1 MSRHQPR
8 LQPRLRQRLLG
19 LAATLALVAFVV
31 GVPLLLLA
39 INAVPSPSNFGWST
53 LTAPDDGTVALAV
66 IGVVAWIAWAV
77 FTVSVVLDVAARVRG
92 RRTLRVPG
100 LARPQHAAGQ
110 LVGVAALLFLS
121 LPAVAAVATAP
132 RAEAV
137 PAQAPLPPTTIDVA
151 YSAPS
156 AVPAAPHLNS
166 ASTPHERTEPYT
178 VKRGD
183 SLWKIA
189 EERLGDGTRYVE
201 LVALNRDVLHGE
213 PDFLLPGTVLLL
225 PAPAPETGPDSVN
238 IADATSYVVQPG
250 DTLSQIAKD
259 ELGNATAYPKIFDSS
274 QSTVQ
279 PDGARL
285 TDPDLIRP
293 GWRLTIPDTEPPP
306 PVETPKHRNDAA
318 PPTSTPPVSSRG
330 PTPQETSPGNSN
342 SQSVGT
348 TEEEHTLPSW
358 VLPGLAGGGA
368 ALAGSLLLVLR
379 QHRHT
384 QLRYRLPGHV
394 IAPPP
399 PELRPAEK
407 SVHASGSLTAPRI
420 EDFDEALRHLGTTA
434 APAPR
439 VVSAALDADTV
450 TVQLAEPFTLRS
462 PWTGKATT
470 WTIRLSDVN
479 ADPPAAIAPYP
490 LIVSIGADSD
500 GALVYVNLEEL
511 RTMALTGDPHRATA
525 LGRHIAAELSLNPW
539 STLVEIDTLGIGAE
553 LADIDPLRLHHHS
566 DGTSGFLDQITE
578 DLETEDPQMEPDQYR
593 ALITTAT
600 AADAEATRKIAKMIT
615 SYAGRAGAAI
625 LTVGGGPT
633 GCDVELRLTPS
644 GRLTVT
650 EPAIGVDLDLVAAGL
665 TAEEAHA
672 CATLVDIT
680 REATNVAT
688 PEPEGPDS
696 CADATGALTSDLT
709 LPRKSDGPA
718 GDASL
723 LPLAA
728 TEYEESAAVVAED
741 VEALAPL
748 ASADAAA
755 RVTEQDPDLDE
766 DLARWQASPLVGPKL
781 TLLGPVSA
789 RTLGDPRKMAH
800 RRPYY
805 VELLA
810 FLALHPHGVT
820 ADDIADALGI
830 RPDRARKD
838 LGVLRGWLGR
848 DPRTGKPHLPNA
860 RQTHA
865 DGVHAKYAVHG
876 VATDMDLFRR
886 LRTRGQSRGADGID
900 DLRVALTL
908 VSGEPF
914 ANLRSTGW
922 GWLLDGERHDH
933 LMSCAIVDTAHI
945 VTTHALTTHDLELA
959 RFSAEAAYRAAPYD
973 ETSRL
978 DLIAVDK
985 ALGEGDE
992 ADRLLADGV
1001 LDRSDD
1007 DLAPIEIP
1015 DHTHRLLQQRGW
1027 IPERRDRSAG

>member
-1 MSRHQPR
+1 MSRIQPR

-77 FTVSVVLDVAARVRG
+77 FTVSVVLAVAARVRG

-100 LARPQHAAGQ
+100 LAMPQHAAGQ
-110 LVGVAALLFLS
+110 LVSVAALLFLS

-137 PAQAPLPPTTIDVA
+137 PVQAPPPSTVDVADSAPPTA
-151 YSAPS
+151 AP
-156 AVPAAPHLNS
+156 APHLTS

-189 EERLGDGTRYVE
+189 KERLGDGTRYVE

-213 PDFLLPGTVLLL
+213 PDFLLPGTVLRI
-225 PAPAPETGPDSVN
+225 PAAEPD
-238 IADATSYVVQPG
+238 DEPTTDDTSYVVQPG
-250 DTLSQIAKD
+250 DTLSQIAED
-259 ELGNATAYPKIFDSS
+259 ELGNATAYPKIFDAS

-279 PDGARL
+279 PDGEHL
-285 TDPDLIRP
+285 TNPDVIRP
-293 GWRLTIPDTEPPP
+293 GWRLTMPDDAPTLPAEP
-306 PVETPKHRNDAA
+306 PKHRNDDA
-318 PPTSTPPVSSRG
+318 PSTPTPPVNS
-330 PTPQETSPGNSN
+330 PTPTSRETPPSDSN
-342 SQSVGT
+342 PQSVDT
-348 TEEEHTLPSW
+348 TEDEHALPSW

-379 QHRHT
+379 QHRRT
-384 QLRYRLPGHV
+384 QLRYRRPGHV

-407 SVHASGSLTAPRI
+407 SAHAYGTLTAPRI
-420 EDFDEALRHLGTTA
+420 EDFDEAMRHLGTTA
-434 APAPR
+434 PR
-439 VVSAALDADTV
+439 VVTATLDADTV
-450 TVQLAEPFTLRS
+450 TVQLAEPATLPS
-462 PWTGKATT
+462 PWTGEATN
-470 WTIRLSDVN
+470 WTIRLNDVT
-479 ADPPAAIAPYP
+479 ADPSAAIAPYP
-490 LIVSIGADSD
+490 LMVSIGADDD

-511 RTMALTGDPHRATA
+511 RTVVLAGTPDRTMA

-539 STLVEIDTLGIGAE
+539 STLVEIDTLGIGSE
-553 LADIDPLRLHHHS
+553 LAAIDPLRLHHHA
-566 DGTSGFLDQITE
+566 DGDTGFLAQIAE
-578 DLETEDPQMEPDQYR
+578 DLEAEDPGLEPDQYR
-593 ALITTAT
+593 VLVTTAS
-600 AADAEATRKIAKMIT
+600 AAVTEATRKVAKVIT
-615 SYAGRAGAAI
+615 SYRGRAGASI
-625 LTVGGGPT
+625 LTVGGDPT
-633 GCDVELRLTPS
+633 ESDVELRLTPD

-650 EPAIGVDLDLVAAGL
+650 EPAVGLDLDMVAAGL
-665 TAEEAHA
+665 TAKEAHA

-680 REATNVAT
+680 RDATNLAA
-688 PEPEGPDS
+688 PEPEDPDS
-696 CADATGALTSDLT
+696 CGDATGALASDLT
-709 LPRKSDGPA
+709 LPRESDGPV
-718 GDASL
+718 GDASM

-728 TEYEESAAVVAED
+728 TAYEESAAVVAED
-741 VEALAPL
+741 VAILAPL
-748 ASADAAA
+748 AAADAAA
-755 RVTEQDPDLDE
+755 RVAGEDPDLDE
-766 DLARWQASPLVGPKL
+766 DLARWQASTLVGPKL

-810 FLALHPHGVT
+810 FLVLHPRGVT
-820 ADDIADALGI
+820 ADDVADALGI
-830 RPDRARKD
+830 RSDRARKD

-886 LRTRGQSRGADGID
+886 LRTRGQSRGAAGID
-900 DLRVALTL
+900 DLRAALTL

-914 ANLRSTGW
+914 TDLRSTGW

-933 LMSCAIVDTAHI
+933 LMACAIVDTAHI
-945 VTTHALTTHDLELA
+945 VTTQALTTHDLELA
-959 RFSAEAAYRAAPYD
+959 RFSAETAYRAAPYD

-985 ALGEGDE
+985 ALGKVEKAE
-992 ADRLLADGV
+992 RLLSEGV
-1001 LDRSDD
+1001 LNRTDD
-1007 DLAPIEIP
+1007 DLGPIEIP
-1015 DHTHRLLQQRGW
+1015 DHTERIVRHRGW
-1027 IPERRDRSAG
+1027 TTERRTRSAG

>member
-1 MSRHQPR
+1 MSRIQPR
-8 LQPRLRQRLLG
+8 LQPHLRQRLLG

-39 INAVPSPSNFGWST
+39 INAIPSPANFGWST

-77 FTVSVVLDVAARVRG
+77 FTVSVVLDLAARARG
-92 RRTLRVPG
+92 RRTLRIPG
-100 LARPQHAAGQ
+100 LAVPQHTAGQ
-110 LVGVAALLFLS
+110 LVGVAAMLFLS

-137 PAQAPLPPTTIDVA
+137 PAQAPLPPTTVDVA
-151 YSAPS
+151 ALAPL
-156 AVPAAPHLNS
+156 ATAPAPHLTS

-201 LVALNRDVLHGE
+201 LVARNRDVLHGE
-213 PDFLLPGTVLLL
+213 PDFLLPGTVLRI
-225 PAPAPETGPDSVN
+225 PAADPDDEPTRDDT
-238 IADATSYVVQPG
+238 AYVVKSG
-250 DTLSQIAKD
+250 DTLSQIAED
-259 ELGNATAYPKIFDSS
+259 ELGNATAYPKIFDAS
-274 QSTVQ
+274 QSTMQ
-279 PDGARL
+279 SDGEHL

-293 GWRLTIPDTEPPP
+293 GWRLTIPEATPAPP
-306 PVETPKHRNDAA
+306 ERPKHRHEEQPAVPV
-318 PPTSTPPVSSRG
+318 PPANSSK
-330 PTPQETSPGNSN
+330 PTPQKTSPTASG
-342 SQSVGT
+342 SQSVDT
-348 TEEEHTLPSW
+348 TEVEDGLPSW

-379 QHRHT
+379 QHRRT
-384 QLRYRLPGHV
+384 QLRYRRPGQV

-407 SVHASGSLTAPRI
+407 TIHASGALMAPRI
-420 EDFDEALRHLGTTA
+420 EDFNEALRHLGPT
-434 APAPR
+434 APR
-439 VVSAALDADTV
+439 VVTATLDADTVTV
-450 TVQLAEPFTLRS
+450 TVQLAEPATLPS
-462 PWTGKATT
+462 PWTGEATN
-470 WTIRLSDVN
+470 WTIRLNDATAS
-479 ADPPAAIAPYP
+479 PSEAIAPYP
-490 LIVSIGADSD
+490 LMVSIGAGRD

-511 RTMALTGDPHRATA
+511 RTVTLTGDSDRAMG

-539 STLVEIDTLGIGAE
+539 STLVEIDTLGMGSE
-553 LADIDPLRLHHHS
+553 LADIDPVRLHHHA
-566 DGTSGFLDQITE
+566 DADTGFLDQMAD
-578 DLETEDPQMEPDQYR
+578 DLEDEDPQVEPDQYR
-593 ALITTAT
+593 ALITTTT
-600 AADAEATRKIAKMIT
+600 ASDEEAMRKVAKIIT
-615 SYAGRAGAAI
+615 SYAGRPGAAI
-625 LTVGGGPT
+625 ITIAGEPRGR
-633 GCDVELRLTPS
+633 DVEFRLTTG
-644 GRLTVT
+644 GRLTVRQ
-650 EPAIGVDLDLVAAGL
+650 PVVGLALDLVAAGL

-680 REATNVAT
+680 RDANNFPA
-688 PEPEGPDS
+688 PESEDADS
-696 CADATGALTSDLT
+696 CADKTGALTSDLT
-709 LPRKSDGPA
+709 LPRESDGPV
-718 GDASL
+718 GDTSL

-728 TEYEESAAVVAED
+728 TSYEESAAVMADDVA
-741 VEALAPL
+741 VLAPL
-748 ASADAAA
+748 AAADAAA
-755 RVTEQDPDLDE
+755 RVAEQDPDLDE
-766 DLARWQASPLVGPKL
+766 DLARWQASTLVGPKL

-810 FLALHPHGVT
+810 FLVLHPRGVT
-820 ADDIADALGI
+820 ADDVADAFGI
-830 RPDRARKD
+830 RTDRARKD

-886 LRTRGQSRGADGID
+886 LRTRGQSRGAAGID
-900 DLRVALTL
+900 DLRLALTL

-914 ANLRSTGW
+914 TDLRATGW
-922 GWLLDGERHDH
+922 SWLLDNERHDH
-933 LMSCAIVDTAHI
+933 LMSCAIVDSAHI
-945 VTTHALTTHDLELA
+945 VTTHALAGGDLDLA
-959 RFSAEAAYRAAPYD
+959 RFSAETAYRAAPYD

-985 ALGEGDE
+985 ALGQDE
-992 ADRLLADGV
+992 EAERLLAEGV
-1001 LDRSDD
+1001 LNRSDD
-1007 DLAPIEIP
+1007 DLGPIKIP
-1015 DHTHRLLQQRGW
+1015 DHTEQIIRQHGW
-1027 IPERRDRSAG
+1027 IAERQTRSAG